1 MFMFFF
7 FFNEPATTE
16 IYTYVHSFP
25 TRLSSDLQDQVIEDE
40 GADAVSDGE
49 AAEEERGDRRPGEP
63 IGAIEDRPWA
73 MPAGVDVEA
82 EVARQECPKIVSD
95 AEQRQV
101 EHGGLGDGEPDGGDD
116 REGNPGGARS
126 GDRLEGKGG
135 PRRDEPGG

>member
-63 IGAIEDRPWA
+63 IGPIEDRPLA

-82 EVARQECPKIVSD
+82 EVARQDCPRS
-95 AEQRQV
+95 E
-101 EHGGLGDGEPDGGDD
+101 EHTSELQSLM
-116 REGNPGGARS
+116 RISYAVFCLKTKTLKSMKQNIQHTLASCILRY
-126 GDRLEGKGG
+126 
-135 PRRDEPGG
+135 